1 MTDINDKLGRTAMN
15 HLGTFVLGA
24 CLFVSTFCASANDTI
39 GRVGIGGITFEKS
52 DQIRMLKEELE
63 ISTSKV
69 RVLYRFKNES
79 NVDIHTTVLFPTPGQ
94 SFVHP
99 EVVSYNMDS
108 VTTFSVKVD
117 GKSVNTKVL
126 RQAIYN
132 GKDITDKLRKVGFN
146 EEQIFKTF
154 GGYDYEPMYQVLTW
168 HFSKEQKSKLIS
180 QLGKDFF
187 GKDGEPRWKVDE
199 TFCWEQVFPAAREIE
214 VTHEYSPF
222 VGTENLGKLTVDHC
236 EGGTCFSTKEG
247 YQYSLGGEACL
258 DKGALA
264 YLNKAKG
271 AYVTTRGVEYILGT
285 GRNWKGPIGDFTL
298 RLIKNSPSQIVSLCF
313 PGKPQKI
320 NPTTLEFKHANFVPQ
335 DKLVVYFIGGSN

>member
-1 MTDINDKLGRTAMN
+1 MINSNDKLKMAAMN
-15 HLGTFVLGA
+15 HIGIFSFGA
-24 CLFVSTFCASANDTI
+24 CLFISVFCASANDTI
-39 GRVGIGGITFEKS
+39 GRVGIGGITLEKS
-52 DQIRMLKEELE
+52 DQIKMVKEELE

-69 RVLYRFKNES
+69 GVLYRFKNES
-79 NVDIHTTVLFPTPGQ
+79 NSDVHTTVLFPTPGQ
-94 SFVHP
+94 FFVHP

-117 GKSVNTKVL
+117 GKLVNTKVL

-154 GGYDYEPMYQVLTW
+154 GGYDYVPWDEVLTW
-168 HFSKEQKSKLIS
+168 HFSKEKKSKLIS
-180 QLGKDFF
+180 QFGKDFF
-187 GKDGEPRWKVDE
+187 GEYGEPRWKVNE
-199 TFCWEQVFPAAREIE
+199 TFYWDQVFPSGREIE
-214 VTHEYSPF
+214 VTHEYQPF
-222 VGTENLGKLTVDHC
+222 VGTENLGKLTIDHC
-236 EGGTCFSTKEG
+236 EGGTCFATKEG

-258 DKGALA
+258 DTGALA

-271 AYVTTRGVEYILGT
+271 GYVTTRGVEYVLGT

-313 PGKPQKI
+313 PGKPHKI
-320 NPTTLEFKHANFVPQ
+320 NPTTLEFKHVNFVPQ
-335 DKLVVYFIGGSN
+335 DKLVVYFIGGIQ